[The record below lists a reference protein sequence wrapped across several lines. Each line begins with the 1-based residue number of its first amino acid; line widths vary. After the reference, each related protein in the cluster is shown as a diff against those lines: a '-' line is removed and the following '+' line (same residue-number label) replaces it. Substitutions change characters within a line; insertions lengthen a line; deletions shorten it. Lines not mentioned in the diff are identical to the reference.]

1 MADVGEEGYEPE
13 EEKSDLSVEQKE
25 EIMEY
30 FGVFDK
36 ENTDQIEVANL
47 GPLLRSLRFNP
58 TESELIKLV
67 QQYDKHSS
75 NKLTKK
81 QIFEIVANKLKDTD
95 TIEEL
100 VEAMKLFDLD
110 KDGKIEVKELR
121 WAMTQLG

>member
-1 MADVGEEGYEPE
+1 
-13 EEKSDLSVEQKE
+13 
-25 EIMEY
+25 
-30 FGVFDK
+30 
-36 ENTDQIEVANL
+36 
-47 GPLLRSLRFNP
+47 
-58 TESELIKLV
+58 V

-121 WAMTQLG
+121 WAMT